1 MGHPTLKH
9 LFLVIAAAS
18 RGARFFVKKALQQG
32 YFVTALCRAMDD
44 ASDLALV
51 QALHDKTTLTHGGLP
66 SADAPGIKQAFDRNI
81 LDSETNQMPIN
92 QDSSIDRVGC
102 FVGVTSLGLM
112 LNRDIM
118 LYSQTIQ
125 ALITGMKN
133 SR

>member
-1 MGHPTLKH
+1 M
-9 LFLVIAAAS
+9 
-18 RGARFFVKKALQQG
+18 
-32 YFVTALCRAMDD
+32 
-44 ASDLALV
+44 

-66 SADAPGIKQAFDRNI
+66 SADAPGTKQALDRNI
-81 LDSETNQMPIN
+81 LDPETNQMSLN
-92 QDSSIDRVGC
+92 QDSSIDRVGY

-125 ALITGMKN
+125 AFITGMKN

>member
-1 MGHPTLKH
+1 MGHPILRH

-44 ASDLALV
+44 ASALAIM

-66 SADAPGIKQAFDRNI
+66 SADAPGTKQAFDRNI
-81 LDSETNQMPIN
+81 LDPETNQMPLN